1 MTATQRD
8 NDRESLLTIHGMHD
22 IQSQPSKKKKHR
34 QQEQQWTERTA
45 KAAVNRFIASIW
57 KYLNL
62 HPASTRKEINL
73 KRGRRIKELL

>member
-22 IQSQPSKKKKHR
+22 IQSLPSKKKKHHR
-34 QQEQQWTERTA
+34 QQWTERTA
-45 KAAVNRFIASIW
+45 KAVNRFIASIW